1 MKPVVAFIVTFVVS
15 AAASTGA
22 KVMTAKPAAPHAAA
36 KADSTKTDSTTA
48 SDSTRADSAAT
59 PVTQIAAQPTDTTRR
74 APITASDSSKAT
86 APASAKGAPVVAQ
99 APAKP
104 ASDTAGER
112 RLSKVFTSMEPKQA
126 AKVLD
131 HMSDNDV
138 HVILGYVGPRQAA
151 AIMAELPPERVAK
164 LSKLAMTAGSG
175 GNR

>member
-36 KADSTKTDSTTA
+36 KADSTKSDSTTA
-48 SDSTRADSAAT
+48 SDSTHSDSAAA
-59 PVTQIAAQPTDTTRR
+59 PVTQIAAQASDTTRR
-74 APITASDSSKAT
+74 TPIAANDSSKAT
-86 APASAKGAPVVAQ
+86 GPSNAKGAPAV
-99 APAKP
+99 APAPGIP

-151 AIMAELPPERVAK
+151 AIMAELPPQRVAK
-164 LSKLAMTAGSG
+164 LSKLAMTPGSG
-175 GNR
+175 GTR